1 MNNIIFF
8 VGMIIASIIEYKLIR
23 LIDKKEK
30 IKIAK
35 WENEIKYKIDNNI
48 PIEENKKRGKKIYDS
63 IKNIISNMHK
73 YINNRKSN
81 V

>member
-1 MNNIIFF
+1 MSNIIFF

>member
-30 IKIAK
+30 LKIAK

-48 PIEENKKRGKKIYDS
+48 PIEENSKRGKKIYDS

-73 YINNRKSN
+73 YIYNRKDN

>member
-8 VGMIIASIIEYKLIR
+8 VGMIVASIIEYKFIR

-48 PIEENKKRGKKIYDS
+48 PIEEDKKRGKKIYDS

-73 YINNRKSN
+73 YINNRKNN

>member
-30 IKIAK
+30 LKIAR

-48 PIEENKKRGKKIYDS
+48 TIDEKNKRGKKVYDS

-73 YINNRKSN
+73 YINNRKNN

>member
-1 MNNIIFF
+1 
-8 VGMIIASIIEYKLIR
+8 MIIASIIEYKLIR

-48 PIEENKKRGKKIYDS
+48 PIEENKKRGRKLYDS

-73 YINNRKSN
+73 YINNRKNN

>member
-23 LIDKKEK
+23 LIDKREK
-30 IKIAK
+30 LKIAK
-35 WENEIKYKIDNNI
+35 WENDIKYKIDNNI
-48 PIEENKKRGKKIYDS
+48 PIEENKKRGRKIYDS

-73 YINNRKSN
+73 YINNRKDN

>member
-8 VGMIIASIIEYKLIR
+8 IGMVIASIIEYKLIR

-48 PIEENKKRGKKIYDS
+48 PIEENKKRGKKIYGS
-63 IKNIISNMHK
+63 IKNIISNMYK

>member
-35 WENEIKYKIDNNI
+35 WENEIKYRIDNNI
-48 PIEENKKRGKKIYDS
+48 PIEENKIRGKKIYDS

-73 YINNRKSN
+73 YINNRKNN

>member
-23 LIDKKEK
+23 LIDKREK
-30 IKIAK
+30 LKIAK
-35 WENEIKYKIDNNI
+35 WENDIKYKIDNNI
-48 PIEENKKRGKKIYDS
+48 PIEENKKRGRKIYDS
-63 IKNIISNMHK
+63 IKNIISTMHK
-73 YINNRKSN
+73 YINNRKDN

>member
-1 MNNIIFF
+1 
-8 VGMIIASIIEYKLIR
+8 MIITSIIEYKLIR

-48 PIEENKKRGKKIYDS
+48 PIKESKKRGKKIYDS

>member
-1 MNNIIFF
+1 MSNIIFF

-35 WENEIKYKIDNNI
+35 WENEIKYKIDNNM
-48 PIEENKKRGKKIYDS
+48 PIEKNKKRGKKIYDN
-63 IKNIISNMHK
+63 IKNIISNMYK

>member
-1 MNNIIFF
+1 
-8 VGMIIASIIEYKLIR
+8 MIVASIIEYKLIR

-35 WENEIKYKIDNNI
+35 WENEIKYKIDNNV
-48 PIEENKKRGKKIYDS
+48 PIEEDKKRGKKIYDS

-73 YINNRKSN
+73 YINNRKNN

>member
-23 LIDKKEK
+23 LIDKREK
-30 IKIAK
+30 LKIAK
-35 WENEIKYKIDNNI
+35 WENDIKYKIDNNI
-48 PIEENKKRGKKIYDS
+48 PIEENKKRGKKIYDN

-73 YINNRKSN
+73 YVNNRKSN

>member
-1 MNNIIFF
+1 
-8 VGMIIASIIEYKLIR
+8 MIIASIIEYKLIR

-48 PIEENKKRGKKIYDS
+48 PIEGNNKRGKKIYDS

>member
-8 VGMIIASIIEYKLIR
+8 VGMIVASIIEYKFIR

-81 V
+81 M

>member
-1 MNNIIFF
+1 MSNIIFF

-63 IKNIISNMHK
+63 IKNIIGNIHK
-73 YINNRKSN
+73 YVDNRKN
-81 V
+81 NL

>member
-8 VGMIIASIIEYKLIR
+8 IGMIIASIIEYKLIR

-73 YINNRKSN
+73 YIDNRKSN

>member
-23 LIDKKEK
+23 LIDKREK

-35 WENEIKYKIDNNI
+35 WENEIKYRIDNNI

-73 YINNRKSN
+73 YINNRKNN

>member
-35 WENEIKYKIDNNI
+35 WENDIKYKIDNNI

>member
-1 MNNIIFF
+1 
-8 VGMIIASIIEYKLIR
+8 MIVASIIEYKFIR

-48 PIEENKKRGKKIYDS
+48 PIEEDKKRGKKIYDS

-73 YINNRKSN
+73 YINNRKNN

>member
-48 PIEENKKRGKKIYDS
+48 TIDEKNKRGKKVYDS

-73 YINNRKSN
+73 YINNRKNN

>member
-8 VGMIIASIIEYKLIR
+8 VGMIVASIIEYKLIR

-73 YINNRKSN
+73 YIDNRKNN

>member
-1 MNNIIFF
+1 
-8 VGMIIASIIEYKLIR
+8 MIIASIIEYKLIR

>member
-1 MNNIIFF
+1 
-8 VGMIIASIIEYKLIR
+8 MIIASIIEYKLIR

-48 PIEENKKRGKKIYDS
+48 TIDEKNKRGKKVYDS

-73 YINNRKSN
+73 YINNRKNN

>member
-8 VGMIIASIIEYKLIR
+8 IGMIIASIIEYKLIR

-63 IKNIISNMHK
+63 IKNIVSNMYK
-73 YINNRKSN
+73 YINNRKNN

>member
-1 MNNIIFF
+1 
-8 VGMIIASIIEYKLIR
+8 MIIASIIEYKLIR
-23 LIDKKEK
+23 LIDKREK

-35 WENEIKYKIDNNI
+35 WENEIKYRIDNNI

-73 YINNRKSN
+73 YINNRKNN

>member
-8 VGMIIASIIEYKLIR
+8 VGMIVASIIEYKLIR

-48 PIEENKKRGKKIYDS
+48 PIEKDKKRGKKIYDS

-73 YINNRKSN
+73 YINNRKNN

>member
-30 IKIAK
+30 LKIAR
-35 WENEIKYKIDNNI
+35 WENDIKYKIDNNI
-48 PIEENKKRGKKIYDS
+48 PIEENKKRGRKLYDS
-63 IKNIISNMHK
+63 IKNIISNMYK
-73 YINNRKSN
+73 YINNRKNN

>member
-8 VGMIIASIIEYKLIR
+8 IGMIIASIIEYKLIR

-63 IKNIISNMHK
+63 IKNIISNIHK

>member
-1 MNNIIFF
+1 
-8 VGMIIASIIEYKLIR
+8 MIIASIIEYKLIR

-73 YINNRKSN
+73 YIDNRKSN

>member
-48 PIEENKKRGKKIYDS
+48 PIEEKNKRGKKIYDS

-73 YINNRKSN
+73 YIYNRKNN

>member
-30 IKIAK
+30 LKIAK

-48 PIEENKKRGKKIYDS
+48 PIEKDKKRGKKIYDS

-73 YINNRKSN
+73 YINNRKNN

>member
-1 MNNIIFF
+1 
-8 VGMIIASIIEYKLIR
+8 MIVASIIEYKLIR

-35 WENEIKYKIDNNI
+35 WESEMKYRIDNNI

-73 YINNRKSN
+73 YINNRKNN

>member
-1 MNNIIFF
+1 
-8 VGMIIASIIEYKLIR
+8 MIIASIIEYKLIR
-23 LIDKKEK
+23 LIDKREK

-35 WENEIKYKIDNNI
+35 WENEIKYKIGNNI

-73 YINNRKSN
+73 YINNRKDN

>member
-8 VGMIIASIIEYKLIR
+8 VGMIITSIIEYKLIR

-63 IKNIISNMHK
+63 IKNIASNMHK
-73 YINNRKSN
+73 YVNNRKSD